1 MSRADG
7 WRGRSPDDRTTGW
20 GVDRIS
26 VRYGS
31 TLALDRVSLGVGE
44 GAVTAVVGADGAGKT
59 TLLRALVGA
68 VRPASGRT
76 RRPDK
81 RRIGYVSAGP
91 GVYADLTVDENLS
104 FVARAYGVSGARGKQ
119 RIDELLGATELRA
132 ARRRL
137 VGQLSGGMRQKLA
150 LAMAVVHRPEL
161 LILDEPTTGV
171 DPVSRAELWRLIA
184 ALAADGAAIAMATT
198 YVDEAER
205 AASVLVLLRGRAL
218 AAGTPESIL
227 AAVPGELYALA
238 APSRNPLA
246 WRRGA
251 EWRQWS
257 PDGSAPPGARLAE
270 PDLEDALVIAQ
281 LAVELRGPSH
291 GEVAA

>member
-1 MSRADG
+1 MSTGG
-7 WRGRSPDDRTTGW
+7 WRGRSPDDRSIGW

-26 VRYGS
+26 VRYGAR
-31 TLALDRVSLGVGE
+31 LALDRVSLGVGE

-68 VRPASGRT
+68 VRQASGRV

-91 GVYADLTVDENLS
+91 GVYGDLTVDENLS
-104 FVARAYGVSGARGKQ
+104 FVARAYGVSGATGKR
-119 RIDELLGATELRA
+119 RIDELLAATELTA
-132 ARRRL
+132 ARNRL
-137 VGQLSGGMRQKLA
+137 VGRLSGGMRQKLA

-161 LILDEPTTGV
+161 LVLDEPTTGV
-171 DPVSRAELWRLIA
+171 DPVSRADLWRLMG
-184 ALAADGAAIAMATT
+184 ALAADGTAIAIATT

-205 AASVLVLLRGRAL
+205 AASVLVLLRGRPL

-227 AAVPGELYALA
+227 AAVPGELYTLA
-238 APSRNPLA
+238 GPSRNLLA

-251 EWRQWS
+251 AWRQWS
-257 PDGSAPPGARLAE
+257 PDGSAPPGAVLAA

-281 LAVELRGPSH
+281 LAVEAGGH
-291 GEVAA
+291 GGEVAA